1 MNTTRM
7 EQLQDLL
14 RESPGD
20 AFLIFAIAKEYE
32 GGGQLAEAL
41 QHYEQLGALDPG
53 YVGLYYHW
61 GKLLEQ
67 LGRSAEAGEVYDR
80 GLAVA
85 KSAGDRHAWS
95 ELSAARMDMDI

>member
-1 MNTTRM
+1 MN
-7 EQLQDLL
+7 QLQALL

-32 GGGQLAEAL
+32 GAGQYAEAL
-41 QHYEQLGALDPG
+41 QHYEQLGAQEPG

-67 LGRSAEAGEVYDR
+67 LERPTEAGAVYDR
-80 GLAVA
+80 GLEVA
-85 KSAGDRHAWS
+85 KAAGDRHAWS